1 MAESKAAT
9 WITRKATS
17 AINQTTQTLTRR
29 ERAGLQ
35 SNQAQ
40 TIPLSSMN
48 KVGSNE
54 P

>member
-9 WITRKATS
+9 CITRKATN
-17 AINQTTQTLTRR
+17 AISQTTQTLTSSD
-29 ERAGLQ
+29 RAGLQ

-40 TIPLSSMN
+40 TSPLSSMN
-48 KVGSNE
+48 KVGSSE